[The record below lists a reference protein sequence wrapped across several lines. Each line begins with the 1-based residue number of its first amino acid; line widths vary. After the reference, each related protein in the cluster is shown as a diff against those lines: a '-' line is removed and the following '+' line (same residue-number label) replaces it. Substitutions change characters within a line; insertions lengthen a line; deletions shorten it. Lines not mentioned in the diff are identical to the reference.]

1 MNFQMTLVPDYRE
14 ECQGEGFA
22 EVLSGAK
29 PLRAGPTA
37 KWSRQ
42 QTRISPE
49 APMRI
54 MGAGERTKWIGN
66 EKSAAR
72 KMAADQYRPCVTP
85 QCGPAHINSRIV
97 ADSKVIVVPIASGL
111 RIGRH
116 MVRGRFTVLMVGH
129 REAWS
134 S

>member
-1 MNFQMTLVPDYRE
+1 MNFQMTPVPDYRE

-42 QTRISPE
+42 QTKISPR

-66 EKSAAR
+66 EKSALSETDPLQ
-72 KMAADQYRPCVTP
+72 KSPTP
-85 QCGPAHINSRIV
+85 TTTQPRSPLTNILFGRVQSGCMKNRQSRV
-97 ADSKVIVVPIASGL
+97 N
-111 RIGRH
+111 GR
-116 MVRGRFTVLMVGH
+116 
-129 REAWS
+129 S
-134 S
+134 